1 MTELVQMKLSLPPE
15 LAAYVQDQAAR
26 SDRTPSGQ
34 VRHWISEL
42 RRREPPPERVGVS
55 DAFAPQV
62 AAVPATPEGIAA
74 AKERLA
80 AMRKVQEQIRH
91 RKRLWQATVSD
102 DARLDRLVAEVEVL
116 GKRIAAAEQIL
127 PRSRNGGTSGV

>member
-1 MTELVQMKLSLPPE
+1 MTDLIQMKLSLPPE

-42 RRREPPPERVGVS
+42 RRREPPPERTGVS
-55 DAFAPQV
+55 NEFAPP
-62 AAVPATPEGIAA
+62 VPAVKPDAQSIIE

-80 AMRKVQEQIRH
+80 SLKAEREEILR
-91 RKRLWQATVSD
+91 RKRLWQTTVNED
-102 DARLDRLVAEVEVL
+102 TRVDRIVAEVEVL
-116 GKRIAAAEQIL
+116 GKRIAAAEKML
-127 PRSRNGGTSGV
+127 PRNGGRHG

>member
-15 LAAYVQDQAAR
+15 LAAYVHDQAAR

-42 RRREPPPERVGVS
+42 RRREPPSQTGFS

-62 AAVPATPEGIAA
+62 PAVKADPESIAE
-74 AKERLA
+74 AKERLIQLRA
-80 AMRKVQEQIRH
+80 EQDQIRK
-91 RKRLWQATVSD
+91 RKARWEATVSD
-102 DARLDRLVAEVEVL
+102 DTRLDRLIAEVEVL
-116 GKRIAAAEQIL
+116 GKRIKAAEQML
-127 PRSRNGGTSGV
+127 PRNGGSQNG